1 MNVRIPTP
9 LHSYTGTGQVQ
20 ARGDTLAAVLADLDH
35 QFPGIRFRIVDEQN
49 RTRRHMR
56 LFVNQRAVF
65 DLSHPLQDSDE
76 VAIVQALSGG

>member
-9 LHSYTGTGQVQ
+9 LHSYTGASRVRAQGT
-20 ARGDTLAAVLADLDH
+20 TLEAVLQDLDLR
-35 QFPGIRFRIVDEQN
+35 FPGIRFRIIDEQG

-56 LFVNQRAVF
+56 FFVNGRAVF
-65 DLSHPLQDSDE
+65 DLSHPLRDSDE